1 MFRRLLIWSLAAIA
15 VGLVLSP
22 ATALAQLDT
31 LLLRGQPVPKK
42 GLVKEITKDKVTMET
57 NGVAQSFD
65 VNQIVRLNFDEEPI
79 ELNNAR
85 NAIAQRKYDLAA
97 GELKKLDGKPQKNKN
112 VAADIAFFK
121 AYCQAKLALTAGGD
135 KAAAITKML
144 DWARANANNFHF
156 YESAEILG
164 DLAVAAGQS
173 ADATRYYGTLSAA
186 PWPDYQLKGNIAV
199 GRALMAEKK
208 FTEAL
213 EKFEA
218 VVASSESSP
227 EAAAQKRLATTG
239 KAVCLAETGKS
250 DEGIALLQ
258 AIIKDNNPEE
268 DKVLFARTYNAL
280 GNCYL
285 KQNKTKEAL
294 QAFLFTDILFDID
307 ADAHAE
313 ALYHLSKLWADVN
326 KTERATQAKATLK
339 DRYGGS
345 VWASMTGGS

>member
-1 MFRRLLIWSLAAIA
+1 MFRRFSLFFLIAAA
-15 VGLVLSP
+15 AGLTLG
-22 ATALAQLDT
+22 AGTASAQLDT
-31 LLLRGQPVPKK
+31 VLLRGQPVAKK
-42 GLVKEITKDKVTMET
+42 GVLKEITKDKLTLEI

-65 VNQIVRLNFDEEPI
+65 VNQIVRFNFDEEPN

-85 NAIAQRKYDLAA
+85 NAIAQRKYDLAV
-97 GELKKLDGKPQKNKN
+97 GELKKLDGKPQKNRD
-112 VAADIAFFK
+112 VAADIAFYK
-121 AYCQAKLALTAGGD
+121 AWCQAKLALTAGGD

-144 DWARANANNFHF
+144 DWAKANANNYHF
-156 YESAEILG
+156 YESAEMLG
-164 DLAVAAGQS
+164 DLAVASGQS
-173 ADATRYYGTLSAA
+173 ADATRYYSSLSAA

-208 FTEAL
+208 FAEAL

-218 VVASSESSP
+218 VAAASETSP
-227 EAAAQKRLATTG
+227 EAAAQKKLATAG
-239 KAVCLAETGKS
+239 KAVCLAETGKA

-285 KQNKTKEAL
+285 KQDKTKEAL
-294 QAFLFTDILFDID
+294 NAFLFTDLLFQED

-313 ALYHLSKLWADVN
+313 ALYRLSKLWAEVN
-326 KTERATQAKATLK
+326 KSERGRQAEATLK

-345 VWASMTGGS
+345 VWASMN